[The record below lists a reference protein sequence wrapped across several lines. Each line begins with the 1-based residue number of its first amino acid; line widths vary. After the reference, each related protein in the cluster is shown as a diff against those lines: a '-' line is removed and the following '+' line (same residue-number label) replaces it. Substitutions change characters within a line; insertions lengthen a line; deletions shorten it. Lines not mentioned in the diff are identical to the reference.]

1 MTARDEA
8 LKEASETKLVD
19 LLEKVLFSDYTT
31 GIEDELILKKAKESE
46 DTITRLER
54 ELLAA
59 RKQ

>member
-8 LKEASETKLVD
+8 LKEASETPLVD
-19 LLEKVLFSDYTT
+19 LLEKVLFSDYDI
-31 GIEDELILKKAKESE
+31 GVHDDLLIERVKESE

-59 RKQ
+59 RNK